1 MTSLRPAC
9 VVAICA
15 AAVPTVM
22 TGQTYETGGIQLTFG
37 AALGVEATDN
47 VEFTATEPQA
57 RVTPYAGL
65 TFGLLT
71 ATPASSFAIDAA
83 ADVRRAAAD
92 GDVTIA
98 SPRLSTRYDRS
109 SANATLNLSASV
121 QSNDLSQQDVAVFDP
136 FTGLAGFITGDAT
149 RRATTVS
156 GSLTWGQTTRATY
169 GIGATYVDNAYTGGT
184 ATGPDG
190 TGLED
195 NSRLTLDGTA
205 SFDLTKAAQL
215 RTSLRYSIFE
225 TPQAAD
231 RSETLTLST
240 GISID
245 RPLGPLTADI
255 AITDLD
261 EGQEYSLSL
270 GRSLALPAGAVSGEV
285 GVTRTFDD
293 QILLT
298 AQVSARR
305 ELPNGSLS
313 FDLSRQ
319 VSSLNEQDTSQ
330 VTTQVSGSYD
340 RALTPLTSLQIGFDL
355 AEAKD
360 VGSDATSLSTALQA
374 SVSRALTED
383 WAAQAGYRYRSV
395 DDTPGDTAQSNTV
408 FVELRRTFVT
418 RY

>member
-47 VEFTATEPQA
+47 VEFTDTGPKA

-83 ADVRRAAAD
+83 ADVRRAAA
-92 GDVTIA
+92 GTDVTIA
-98 SPRLSTRYDRS
+98 SPRLSTSYDRS

-136 FTGLAGFITGDAT
+136 FTGLTGFITGDAT

-169 GIGATYVDNAYTGGT
+169 GIGATYVDNIYTGGT
-184 ATGPDG
+184 ATGLDG

-245 RPLGPLTADI
+245 RPLGPLTAGV
-255 AITDLD
+255 AITDLN
-261 EGQEYSLSL
+261 EGQEYSLSF
-270 GRSLALPAGAVSGEV
+270 GRSLALPAGAVSGNV

-298 AQVSARR
+298 AQLGARR

-355 AEAKD
+355 AQAKD
-360 VGSDATSLSTALQA
+360 VGSDATSLSAGLQA